1 MTFCN
6 VTPSE
11 VSAMQSV
18 LSERGDN
25 EVIVA
30 DHAVMVVE
38 NAMRRYAEKRS
49 TQRSTTHHD
58 EPTTSS
64 SPLWYDAVKA
74 DTTGTVRAYPY
85 PSLFLNPL
93 PPDLC
98 EYPSTPPSFLM
109 VSSVPV
115 PTKVQTSN
123 GDSTGRRYRNMFALN
138 GGAPGMVTVLQGECG
153 LAVVS
158 PHSPSVRSS
167 VAYLMSPDA
176 TSCTIVAC
184 RVGLH
189 PQLREAIM
197 ATAAGDA
204 ALLYRCCDT
213 FTASMAHFDNME
225 GLVPVLHEMLW
236 EAALPAW
243 FHAVLRDDGS
253 MGAEGDAVRAA
264 EDLMTQLCCIA
275 QTTVSATDS
284 DAATPTLYVEW
295 FVVGGIRSKNHTVPV
310 LSAIFGAFF
319 AKETDESS
327 AFRSP
332 RGQRHDPAQDHLLK
346 SFFYLSEVLGVDDS
360 AGVRGAPVRLEH
372 RLREDGSCFWSLNT
386 VLRPWE
392 FGRAGALYSCP
403 ACWGILLDVGIGGC
417 WPVMVEPGTR
427 KYPLT
432 ALRHTLVQR
441 GYRWM
446 CPLER
451 EGRLRVCQGTSTAHA
466 AKYFGLGMDSSVSE
480 RLSCTLSSYVDMFLQ
495 RCGVDAIAG
504 DVASLKPAPVLVR
517 RCVWERQDSDND
529 LDLVPDKIFLGTST
543 TPHCEPPDYASIMRW
558 VFTVMAKLGSE
569 EVFVEET
576 AGILL

>member
-295 FVVGGIRSKNHTVPV
+295 FV
-310 LSAIFGAFF
+310 
-319 AKETDESS
+319 
-327 AFRSP
+327 
-332 RGQRHDPAQDHLLK
+332 

-451 EGRLRVCQGTSTAHA
+451 DAKMVLTITPAYNWRGVSLYCADFIFYAH
-466 AKYFGLGMDSSVSE
+466 
-480 RLSCTLSSYVDMFLQ
+480 
-495 RCGVDAIAG
+495 
-504 DVASLKPAPVLVR
+504 
-517 RCVWERQDSDND
+517 
-529 LDLVPDKIFLGTST
+529 
-543 TPHCEPPDYASIMRW
+543 
-558 VFTVMAKLGSE
+558 
-569 EVFVEET
+569 VFV
-576 AGILL
+576 